1 MNEPGGGPA
10 PAVRVA
16 GLVRLLRDHR
26 GAVSAASALVLIASA
41 LGLAQPLLAGAV
53 VNRVRAHAPVTGLA
67 LTLAALFTAQIL
79 VDTAGRYMLER
90 VGERVVL
97 SLRQRL
103 VYSLLR
109 LRISV
114 LDQHRMGDLI
124 SRAST
129 DTTVLRDS
137 ATRSIIEIVLG
148 AVTVIG
154 ASVLMITLDPVIFVV
169 VLVVF
174 TVAISGVSVV
184 LGRIRIASEQAQTA
198 VGTFT
203 AELERGL
210 SALRTIRIYR
220 AEEAETSHIGESAQ
234 DAYAAGMRGARLS
247 AAATPAVQLA
257 ASGSFLVVLVI
268 GGIRVASGA
277 LPLGN
282 LIALLLY
289 ATYLVVPLGNVIE
302 GVAITQRAMGALQRI
317 EDALHL
323 PAEPAETATAA
334 PATAPGTSGPAND
347 PVLRFTDVRFAY
359 GDRPALQGLT
369 FELSAGTRTAIVG
382 PSGAGKST
390 ILSLICRFR
399 DPDSGEI
406 AYLNQPARQLTRAQ
420 CRALIAL
427 VEQDAPVL
435 HGTIRDNLALAAPRA
450 CEADMNQALHQV
462 NLHGLVSRLPKGL
475 DTPLGEHGSQMSGGE
490 RQRLA
495 IARALLARPALLLLD
510 EPTSSL
516 DTVNEHIILDALGKL
531 PAQCAVLIVAHR
543 LSTIRNADRILVIDD
558 GRLLAA
564 GTHDELLQDNPHY
577 QHLVASNIGDDYAA
591 IAAASP
597 EASR

>member
-1 MNEPGGGPA
+1 MNEHDGGPA
-10 PAVRVA
+10 PAVGVTT
-16 GLVRLLRDHR
+16 LLRLLRDHR
-26 GAVSAASALVLIASA
+26 GSVAAASALVLIASA
-41 LGLAQPLLAGAV
+41 LGLTQPILAGAI
-53 VNRVRAHAPVTGLA
+53 VNRVSAHAPVTGLA
-67 LTLAALFTAQIL
+67 LMLAALFTAQIL
-79 VDTAGRYMLER
+79 VDTVGHYMLER
-90 VGERVVL
+90 TGERVVL
-97 SLRQRL
+97 TLRRRL
-103 VYSLLR
+103 VHSLLR
-109 LRISV
+109 LRIPV

-124 SRAST
+124 SRASN

-137 ATRSIIEIVLG
+137 VTRSVVEIAFG
-148 AVTVIG
+148 AAAIVG
-154 ASVLMITLDPVIFVV
+154 ASVLMIILDPVIYVV

-174 TVAISGVSVV
+174 AVAIGGVSVV
-184 LGRIRIASEQAQTA
+184 LNRIRTASEQAQTA

-210 SALRTIRIYR
+210 SALRTIRIYH
-220 AEEAETSHIGESAQ
+220 AEEIETNHIGESAH

-257 ASGSFLVVLVI
+257 ANGAFMIVLVI

-302 GVAITQRAMGALQRI
+302 GITITQRALGALQRI
-317 EDALHL
+317 EEALLL
-323 PAEPAETATAA
+323 PTEPAETSAAGMVAT
-334 PATAPGTSGPAND
+334 PRRSVTGND

-359 GDRPALQGLT
+359 GDRPALRGLS
-369 FELSAGTRTAIVG
+369 FELPAGTRTALVG

-390 ILSLICRFR
+390 VLSLICRFR
-399 DPDSGEI
+399 DPDSGDI
-406 AYLNQPARQLTRAQ
+406 SYLNQPMRKLTHAQ

-435 HGTIRDNLALAAPRA
+435 HGTIRDNLALAAPHA
-450 CEADMNQALHQV
+450 SEADMNHVLHQV
-462 NLHGLVSRLPKGL
+462 NMQSLVSRLPEGL

-516 DTVNEHIILDALGKL
+516 DTANEHVIMDALRKL

-558 GRLLAA
+558 GRLLAV
-564 GTHDELLQDNPHY
+564 GTHEELLRDNPHY
-577 QHLVASNIGDDYAA
+577 QYLVAGSMGDLRVSVTPVRLGAN
-591 IAAASP
+591 
-597 EASR
+597 R